1 MRLSEASL
9 VSILTSL
16 VAQIV
21 KILSAMQVTCIL
33 SLHWEDP
40 LKKGMATSPEFL
52 PGRFRGQR
60 SPACY
65 SPWGHKEQDTTEL
78 LSISI

>member
-40 LKKGMATSPEFL
+40 LKKGMATLSRILAWKIP
-52 PGRFRGQR
+52 R
-60 SPACY
+60 SEESGMLQSMGSQGA
-65 SPWGHKEQDTTEL
+65 GHD
-78 LSISI
+78 

>member
-1 MRLSEASL
+1 MRLSDASL

-21 KILSAMQVTCIL
+21 KILSAMQATHIL

-40 LKKGMATSPEFL
+40 LKKGMATLSIFL

-65 SPWGHKEQDTTEL
+65 SPWGHKE
-78 LSISI
+78 